1 MQQKLLT
8 RPLLRS
14 CLHTQSLTAA
24 SQSSGAV
31 NNKPSCCH
39 FPSVKSNNND
49 LPKNTRLRAPPGTP
63 RPLRL
68 RGHPHHS
75 PPPAATAPTP
85 RHELRRRE
93 AHAHAHCAAPRRLRA
108 WRRPEALSNAEARAW
123 PLCPVRR
130 EGGRRA
136 PLTSGLGGTG
146 RAAGRGG
153 SALRSVSA
161 CALRRSVAMWG
172 GCED

>member
-1 MQQKLLT
+1 MQQRLLS

-14 CLHTQSLTAA
+14 CLHTQPLTAA

-31 NNKPSCCH
+31 KNKPSCCH
-39 FPSVKSNNND
+39 FPSVKRNNND
-49 LPKNTRLRAPPGTP
+49 LPKNTRLRAPPGPSASADSPTTAHRPPPQPTP
-63 RPLRL
+63 RP
-68 RGHPHHS
+68 
-75 PPPAATAPTP
+75 
-85 RHELRRRE
+85 ELRRRE

-108 WRRPEALSNAEARAW
+108 WRRPEAFSNAEARAW